1 MWKLILSE
9 GNIIAWFLY
18 LIFATAMCFEI
29 GFKTILWGKFYY
41 YAYFI
46 DENSESQSGY

>member
-18 LIFATAMCFEI
+18 LIFATA
-29 GFKTILWGKFYY
+29 ILWGKFYY